1 MDYSLYASYKIAYSW
16 MNPSQMQKKISADL
30 VRVEMGKNTT
40 LTLFWTASN
49 MNM

>member
-16 MNPSQMQKKISADL
+16 MNPSQMQEISADL

-40 LTLFWTASN
+40 LTLF
-49 MNM
+49 